1 MTADSASTP
10 ASPNGSVTTDVAA
23 GVATVR
29 FFHPK
34 GNSLPATLLARLAE
48 SIDALAE
55 DRSAHA
61 IVLRSEGTG
70 PFCAGASFDE
80 LTRIRNAEEG
90 REFFM
95 GFARVV
101 LAMTRSPKLVIAR
114 VHGRI
119 AGGGIGIV
127 AASDY
132 AIATTG
138 AAARLSELAVGI
150 GPFVVGPVIEK
161 KVGLAAFQQM
171 AIDVEW
177 RDAMWCE
184 RHGLYARLCD
194 DVDSLDD
201 AVATLARKLA
211 ASNPDAMTRMK
222 RIFWEGTDHWDR
234 QLAERAAM
242 SGTLVL
248 GDHTRRA
255 IEAFAK
261 R

>member
-1 MTADSASTP
+1 MTADSLSPEAAASGT
-10 ASPNGSVTTDVAA
+10 VATEIA
-23 GVATVR
+23 DGIATVR
-29 FFHPK
+29 FHHPK
-34 GNSLPATLLARLAE
+34 GNSLPAALLARLAE
-48 SIDALAE
+48 SIAALDDARDA
-55 DRSAHA
+55 AV

-80 LTRIRNAEEG
+80 LTRIADPEAG

-95 GFARVV
+95 GFARVI
-101 LAMTRSPKLVIAR
+101 LAMTRSPKLIVAR

-132 AIATTG
+132 SIAVSG

-150 GPFVVGPVIEK
+150 GPFVVGPAIEK
-161 KVGLAAFQQM
+161 KIGLAAFQQM

-177 RDAMWCE
+177 RDAAWCE
-184 RHGLYARLCD
+184 RHGLYARVCEGA
-194 DVDSLDD
+194 DSLDD
-201 AVATLARKLA
+201 AVHTLARRLA
-211 ASNPDAMTRMK
+211 TSNPDAMTRMK
-222 RIFWEGTDHWDR
+222 RIFWEGTEHWPTL
-234 QLAERAAM
+234 LAERAAM

-248 GDHTRRA
+248 GEHTRKA
-255 IEAFAK
+255 IEAFGK